1 MNFFERKVRY
11 DSDGIPHPVFTVV
24 ERDEYECLHDTG
36 VLHSL
41 GIDCEIAEMMSD
53 IFHVHEDDPL
63 HQAIWHAK
71 PSRRSR
77 SRRSRSR
84 RSRSRR

>member
-24 ERDEYECLHDTG
+24 ERDEYECFHDTG
-36 VLHSL
+36 VIHSL

-63 HQAIWHAK
+63 HKAFWH
-71 PSRRSR
+71 PGEQSRRSR

-84 RSRSRR
+84 R